1 MAGHRVQRADTGVAA
16 SGGLGDKVQIS
27 QLLGY
32 SGSMVSAAPGNEK
45 GNVAHRASGVTTIV
59 ERRVTQRRSSTVG
72 APGELW
78 WLASG
83 STAMGSGGEGEDG
96 VDLAGK

>member
-1 MAGHRVQRADTGVAA
+1 MAGHRVQRADRGVAA

-45 GNVAHRASGVTTIV
+45 GNVAHRASGVTTTV
-59 ERRVTQRRSSTVG
+59 ERRVTQRRSSMVG